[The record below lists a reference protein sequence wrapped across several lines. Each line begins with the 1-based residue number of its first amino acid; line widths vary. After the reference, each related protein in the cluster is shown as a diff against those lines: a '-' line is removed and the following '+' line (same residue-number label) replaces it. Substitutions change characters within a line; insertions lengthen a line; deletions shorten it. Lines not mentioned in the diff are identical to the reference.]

1 MASCWWSW
9 RRKTRPWSRFI
20 ARVLKSLSPPP
31 WQRLRRVRKVRQRRR
46 RRQRLGQPERHRQGP
61 MPPKAQRPRRKKK
74 PKRKRQR
81 KTRRSKFLQT
91 FWEEGRRYDG
101 PRLLKALSNGW
112 LSVAHH
118 RRPGQ
123 SRP

>member
-31 WQRLRRVRKVRQRRR
+31 WQRLRRGGKVRQRRR
-46 RRQRLGQPERHRQGP
+46 RRQRLGQPERHRQEP
-61 MPPKAQRPRRKKK
+61 MRTRRQRLRRKKK
-74 PKRKRQR
+74 PKRNRQR
-81 KTRRSKFLQT
+81 KTRRSSFLQALCD
-91 FWEEGRRYDG
+91 EGRRYDG

-118 RRPGQ
+118 RRPEQ